1 MFKPEDFQL
10 SLEKQLKLRVIFDD
24 IDNCNEKEILKE
36 SLKSTAEQLLKY
48 QQLLAVTLEEVL
60 TKELESW
67 DIKSS

>member
-24 IDNCNEKEILKE
+24 IDNCNEKEILQE

>member
-48 QQLLAVTLEEVL
+48 
-60 TKELESW
+60 
-67 DIKSS
+67 